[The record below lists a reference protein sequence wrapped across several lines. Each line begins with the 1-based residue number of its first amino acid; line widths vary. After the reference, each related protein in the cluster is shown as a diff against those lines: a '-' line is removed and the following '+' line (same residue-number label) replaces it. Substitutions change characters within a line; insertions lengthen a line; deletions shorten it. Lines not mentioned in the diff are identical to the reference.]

1 MRLVTL
7 ILVTLLLV
15 PAGVGAQS
23 SSAVGDVAR
32 TPWGHPDLRGVWTWR
47 TATPLERP
55 ARYAGQAVLT
65 EAEATAFAEE
75 FAARFEANPPLNSEL
90 NLELWLDHGT
100 TLTED
105 HRTSLIIDPPNGR
118 IPRMPGRGGP
128 GRQFANFFG
137 RPESHEDRIAQE
149 RCIMYTTTP
158 VNPQFNSNLLQMFQ
172 TPDAI
177 VIHYEAIHDVRVVPL
192 DGRPHLPQQI
202 RQLHGD
208 SRGRWEGDTLVVTT
222 TSFRDEYNFQGAG
235 PKLRLVERFTPLSA
249 DTLHYEYTVE
259 DTDTF
264 TQVWTARLPMRRT
277 DESLFEYACHEGN
290 RGLALILQG
299 ARADD
304 RADQFVGAFKLA
316 SYVSYDQHGNATATP
331 YRDGIIMYDASGHMS
346 VHLMR
351 ADRAEPEGQLSEADS
366 AGMASGYIA
375 YYGSYRVLVA
385 QGVVEHQVDGSIVP
399 GLAGTTQVRHFEFED
414 DGDTLVLMVKNGDRV
429 QGRLRWE
436 RYR

>member
-23 SSAVGDVAR
+23 SSADGDVAR

-47 TATPLERP
+47 TATALERP
-55 ARYAGQAVLT
+55 ARYAGQAALT
-65 EAEATAFAEE
+65 EAEATAFAAE

-105 HRTSLIIDPPNGR
+105 HRTSLIIDPPDGR
-118 IPRMPGRGGP
+118 IPRRQGRGP

-149 RCIMYTTTP
+149 RCIMYTTAP

-235 PKLRLVERFTPLSA
+235 SELRLVEHFTPLSA

-264 TQVWTARLPMRRT
+264 TQVWKALLPMRRT

-304 RADQFVGAFKLA
+304 RADKFVGAFRLA
-316 SYVSYDQHGNATATP
+316 SYVSYDQDGNATATP

-351 ADRAEPEGQLSEADS
+351 ADRAEPEGPLSDADS
-366 AGMASGYIA
+366 AAMSSGYIA
-375 YYGSYRVLVA
+375 YYGSYTVLVA
-385 QGVVEHQVDGSIVP
+385 QGVVEHQVAGSLVP

-414 DGDTLVLMVKNGDRV
+414 DGDTVVLMAKNGDRV

>member
-23 SSAVGDVAR
+23 SSADGDVAR

-47 TATPLERP
+47 TATALERP
-55 ARYAGQAVLT
+55 ARYAGQAALT
-65 EAEATAFAEE
+65 EAEATAFAAE

-105 HRTSLIIDPPNGR
+105 HRTSLIIDPPDGR
-118 IPRMPGRGGP
+118 IPRRQGRGP

-235 PKLRLVERFTPLSA
+235 SELRLVERFTPLSA

-264 TQVWTARLPMRRT
+264 TQVWKALLPMRRT

-304 RADQFVGAFKLA
+304 RADKFVGAFRLA
-316 SYVSYDQHGNATATP
+316 SYVSYDQDGNATATP

-351 ADRAEPEGQLSEADS
+351 ADRAEPEGPLSEADS
-366 AGMASGYIA
+366 AAMASGYIA
-375 YYGSYRVLVA
+375 YYGSYTVLVV
-385 QGVVEHQVDGSIVP
+385 QGVVEHQVAGSLVP